1 MIAEIIKLL
10 LPIVLLIIL
19 LYFKLDLYLAILIGG
34 VSLALLFG
42 LTPLK
47 ILKLSYQAT
56 ISFDTLQLLII
67 ISMVLILGQILK
79 AKESLKIFVEAT
91 EGLLKKKFLII
102 SVSPALIGLLP
113 MPGGALVSA
122 PILNETLKDDNITP
136 ALKTYI
142 NFWFRHIWEYI
153 WPLYP
158 GLILCAGIFKVDF
171 VPLFKH
177 QFYFTIIAIA
187 IGMLFMY
194 IYLPPLKKNEI
205 PKRPLSKNIFNFFYG
220 LWEILLIILI
230 VLAFKIKVYLSVL
243 IVVIFSFII
252 LKKSL
257 NEKLKILKNSF
268 KPSILLTIIAV
279 MIFKNYIL
287 HSQVI
292 DLTKELIIGAKG
304 FKYIIMFFVPFII
317 GFLTGVNSAFAGI
330 SFPLFVSIVGTTNPD
345 MWKIMF
351 LYVSG
356 FTGVLL
362 SPVHFCLVLSA
373 EYYGAELK
381 DVYKYL
387 LPSVLILI
395 GSLFLFMFI
404 IGGYK

>member
-1 MIAEIIKLL
+1 MLAEIVKLL
-10 LPIVLLIIL
+10 LPIILLIIL
-19 LYFKLDLYLAILIGG
+19 LYIKLELSLTILIGG
-34 VSLALLFG
+34 VTLALLFG
-42 LTPLK
+42 LSPAQ
-47 ILKLSYQAT
+47 IIKLSYQAA
-56 ISFDTLQLLII
+56 ISTDTLQLLTII
-67 ISMVLILGQILK
+67 MMVLILGQILK

-91 EGLLKKKFLII
+91 EGILKKKFLII

-122 PILNETLKDDNITP
+122 PILNETLKEDNISP

-158 GLILCAGIFKVDF
+158 GLILCAGIFRVDF
-171 VPLFKH
+171 IPLFKH
-177 QFYFTIIAIA
+177 QFYFTLIAIGV
-187 IGMLFMY
+187 GMLFMY
-194 IYLPPLKKNEI
+194 IYLPPLKNNKVK
-205 PKRPLSKNIFNFFYG
+205 KRPLKENLFNFFYG
-220 LWEILLIILI
+220 LWEIILIIII
-230 VLAFKIKVYLSVL
+230 VLLFKIKVYLSVS
-243 IVVIFSFII
+243 IVVMFSFII
-252 LKKSL
+252 LKKSVK
-257 NEKLKILKNSF
+257 EKIEILKKSF
-268 KPSILLTIIAV
+268 KPSILFTIIAV

-292 DLTKELIIGAKG
+292 ELTKELILGAKG
-304 FKYIIMFFVPFII
+304 LKYLIMFFVPFII

-356 FTGVLL
+356 FMGVLL

-373 EYYGAELK
+373 EYYNAELK

-395 GSLFLFMFI
+395 ASLVILMI
-404 IGGYK
+404 IVGG

>member
-1 MIAEIIKLL
+1 MLIEILKLL
-10 LPIVLLIIL
+10 LPIILLMVL
-19 LYFKLDLYLAILIGG
+19 LYFKIELFLAILIGG
-34 VSLALLFG
+34 ISLALLFG
-42 LTPLK
+42 LSPLE
-47 ILKLSYQAT
+47 IIKLSYQAT
-56 ISFDTLQLLII
+56 ISTDTLQLLTII
-67 ISMVLILGQILK
+67 MMVLILGQILK

-91 EGLLKKKFLII
+91 EGLLKRKFLII

-122 PILNETLKDDNITP
+122 PILNETLKDDQISP

-187 IGMLFMY
+187 IGMLFMK
-194 IYLPPLKKNEI
+194 IYLPPLKNNDIKSRSLKEN
-205 PKRPLSKNIFNFFYG
+205 LFNFFYG
-220 LWEILLIILI
+220 LWEILLIIAI
-230 VLAFKIKVYLSVL
+230 VLIFKIKVYLSVL
-243 IVVIFSFII
+243 IVVMFSFII

-257 NEKLKILKNSF
+257 KEKWEILKKAF

-292 DLTKELIIGAKG
+292 DLTKELILGAKG
-304 FKYIIMFFVPFII
+304 LKYLIMFFVPFII

-356 FTGVLL
+356 FSGVLL

-373 EYYGAELK
+373 EYYEAKLK

-395 GSLFLFMFI
+395 ASLFLLMFI
-404 IGGYK
+404 VGG

>member
-1 MIAEIIKLL
+1 MLLEILKLL
-10 LPIVLLIIL
+10 LPIVMLMVL
-19 LYFKLDLYLAILIGG
+19 LYFKLELFLAILIGG

-42 LTPLK
+42 LSP
-47 ILKLSYQAT
+47 IEIIKLSYQAA
-56 ISFDTLQLLII
+56 ISKDTLQLLTII
-67 ISMVLILGQILK
+67 MMVLILGQILK

-91 EGLLKKKFLII
+91 EGLLKRKFLII

-122 PILNETLKDDNITP
+122 PILNETLKDDNISP
-136 ALKTYI
+136 SLKTYI

-171 VPLFKH
+171 VLLFKH
-177 QFYFTIIAIA
+177 QFYFTIIAIT
-187 IGMLFMY
+187 IGMLFMKL
-194 IYLPPLKKNEI
+194 YLPQLKDNKIKNRSIKEN
-205 PKRPLSKNIFNFFYG
+205 LFNFFYG
-220 LWEILLIILI
+220 LWEILLIIAI
-230 VLAFKIKVYLSVL
+230 VLIFKIKVYLSVL
-243 IVVIFSFII
+243 IVVMFSFII

-257 NEKLKILKNSF
+257 PEKWKILKKAF

-287 HSQVI
+287 HSQII
-292 DLTKELIIGAKG
+292 DLTKELILGAKG
-304 FKYIIMFFVPFII
+304 LKYLIMFFVPFII

-373 EYYGAELK
+373 EYYEAKLK

-395 GSLFLFMFI
+395 VSLFLLMFI
-404 IGGYK
+404 VGG